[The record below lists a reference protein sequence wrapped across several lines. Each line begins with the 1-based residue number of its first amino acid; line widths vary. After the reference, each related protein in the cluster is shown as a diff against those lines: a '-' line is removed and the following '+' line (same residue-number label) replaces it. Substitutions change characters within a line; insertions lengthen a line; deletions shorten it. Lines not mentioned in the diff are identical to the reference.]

1 MIITCTQLQTI
12 QVTYQEICSGEDPW
26 IPLGNF
32 MNDFFGNFPELR
44 AELVKDPIQ
53 LPEDADAEKMRW
65 SVFCAATVE
74 HLCKE
79 YAIACPDWARD
90 AVYTLDEPW
99 YYALGAHK
107 QSVRERLERQ
117 TPEPFSRRGIYCGN
131 RMFVNKYEA
140 AEKVRKTA

>member
-1 MIITCTQLQTI
+1 
-12 QVTYQEICSGEDPW
+12 
-26 IPLGNF
+26 

-44 AELVKDPIQ
+44 AELVKEPIQ
-53 LPEDADAEKMRW
+53 LPEDADSEKMRW

-79 YAIACPDWARD
+79 YAIACPDWAFD
-90 AVYTLDEPW
+90 AVYKLDEPW

-117 TPEPFSRRGIYCGN
+117 TPGAFSRRGIYCGN
-131 RMFVNKYEA
+131 RMFVNKYEV
-140 AEKVRKTA
+140 AEKVRRTA